1 MVVLM
6 GSSDYHAKYF
16 AYELT
21 KQCSAHQ
28 YEKLSKSIFNATVD
42 LNPHQIEA
50 ALFAFRS
57 PLSRGAILADEVGLG
72 KTIEAGLIVS
82 QLWSE
87 RRRRILCIVPAA
99 LRKQWQGEFADK
111 FFIESLILESKAF
124 NRLTTDGIHN
134 PFDQPDKIVICSYH
148 FARNKAS
155 NVSAV
160 PWDLVVIDEA
170 HRLRNV
176 YKTGNKIAR
185 ALQNAIG
192 SYPKVL
198 LTATPLQNSL
208 MELYGLV
215 SFIDPHIFG
224 SKDSF
229 RDQFVRFSNTSRTAT
244 FKSLRSRI
252 SPICQR
258 TLRNQITEYIR
269 YTNRVS
275 LTQDFTPTD
284 DEVKLYDM
292 VSSYLQRPNAF
303 ALPSGQRALITLVL
317 RKILASS
324 SFAIA
329 ATLGKLIE
337 RLEVMHKEAGSSS
350 TEDLSE
356 NISDDYELTAETQD
370 EWPDDNGEYNPT
382 EAISLHSDKQA
393 QRVLAAEIQDEIR
406 DLTAYKKLAESIT
419 QNAKGEALIVAL
431 KTGFEKLREFSAPA
445 KALIFTESRRTQR
458 YLYELLEKNM
468 YSGELV
474 MLNGTNTEKS
484 SREVYKRWIERHKGQ
499 DCVTGSKNVDMRSA
513 LLEEF
518 REHVSIMIAT
528 ESGAEG
534 LNLQFCSLVVNYDLP
549 WNPQRIEQRIGRCHR
564 YGQKHDVVVINFLNM
579 CNAADKRVFELLSE
593 KLRLFDGVF
602 GASDEILGALESGV
616 DFEKRISEIY
626 QTCRTSSEINSA
638 FDHLQCELEDQI
650 NSKMAEARS
659 QLFEHF
665 DEDVHTRFRT
675 SRERTEAQVSRFE
688 EWLWRLTE
696 IELADQAT
704 FFQDGFSFNLHTLP
718 KEYENNKTP
727 VGKYRIV
734 THGNG
739 VEDHQ
744 YRLGHPL
751 AQQVIHTA
759 KTRELPCCEIEFL
772 YEEHPTKISVL
783 QQLVGQSGWLR
794 LSLLSIRALETEE
807 HVLANAFSDEG
818 DLIDQEISKRFFS
831 IPSRLGK
838 IIEPDPDII
847 ERLNTDELQAQTD
860 LCAEI
865 ATRNQDYFESEMEKL
880 DYWADD
886 LKIQLETDLKE
897 MDKEIKATK
906 REARRVVAL
915 EEKVA
920 LHRKAKD
927 LEKQRSNKRRRLF
940 EAQDEVDSRKEDL
953 ITAVEDRLQ
962 QQVEIHEIF
971 TIRWRIK

>member
-1 MVVLM
+1 M
-6 GSSDYHAKYF
+6 SCTSYNAKYF

-28 YEKLSKSIFNATVD
+28 HEKLSKSIFNATVD

-72 KTIEAGLIVS
+72 KTIEAGLVVS

-111 FFIESLILESKAF
+111 FFIESIILESKSF
-124 NRLTTDGIHN
+124 NRLTMDGISN
-134 PFDQPDKIVICSYH
+134 PFDQSDKIVICSYH
-148 FARNKAS
+148 FARNKAN
-155 NVSAV
+155 NVSAI

-176 YKTGNKIAR
+176 YKKSNKIAR
-185 ALQNAIG
+185 ALQEAIG
-192 SYPKVL
+192 HCPKVL

-229 RDQFVRFSNTSRTAT
+229 RDQFVRRSNTTGAANL
-244 FKSLRSRI
+244 KLLRSRI
-252 SPICQR
+252 NPICQR

-269 YTNRVS
+269 YTKRVS

-284 DEVKLYDM
+284 DEVKLYNM
-292 VSSYLQRPNAF
+292 VSAYLQRPNLF

-329 ATLGKLIE
+329 ATLGKLVN
-337 RLEVMHKEAGSSS
+337 RLEVMLQEAQISM
-350 TEDLSE
+350 TEDLAE
-356 NISDDYELTAETQD
+356 NIAEDYELAAETQD
-370 EWPDDNGEYNPT
+370 EWPDSNGVAILSESNP
-382 EAISLHSDKQA
+382 LQSDDQY
-393 QRVLAAEIQDEIR
+393 QPSVLAAIKEEIQ
-406 DLTAYKKLAESIT
+406 DLTAYRKLAESIT
-419 QNAKGEALIVAL
+419 HNAKGEALLVAL
-431 KTGFEKLREFSAPA
+431 KTGFDKLEEFSAPI

-458 YLYELLEKNM
+458 YLYELLDNNE
-468 YSGELV
+468 YSGRLV

-484 SREVYKRWIERHKGQ
+484 SREVYKRWIKKHKGQ

-513 LLEEF
+513 IIEEF
-518 REHVSIMIAT
+518 RDHVSIMIAT

-602 GASDEILGALESGV
+602 GASDDILGALESGV

-626 QTCRTSSEINSA
+626 QSCRTSSEINSA
-638 FDHLQCELEDQI
+638 FDQLQSELEDQI
-650 NSKMAEARS
+650 YSKMAEARS

-688 EWLWRLTE
+688 QWLWRLTK
-696 IELADQAT
+696 IELSDHAI
-704 FFQDGFSFNLHTLP
+704 FFDDEFTFNLNTLP
-718 KEYENNKTP
+718 KEYENVESP
-727 VGKYRIV
+727 VGKYRLV
-734 THGNG
+734 TRGNG
-739 VEDHQ
+739 VADHQ

-751 AQQVIHTA
+751 ALQVIDTA
-759 KTRELPCCEIEFL
+759 ITRELPCCEIEFL
-772 YEEHPTKISVL
+772 YKDHPTKISVL

-794 LSLLSIRALETEE
+794 LSLLNVQALETEE
-807 HVLANAFSDEG
+807 QVLATAISDNG
-818 DLIDQEISKRFFS
+818 DSIDQETCKRFFS
-831 IPSRLGK
+831 VPSRLGK
-838 IIEPDPDII
+838 LIEPASAIL
-847 ERLNTDELQAQTD
+847 EKLKTNELQAQTD
-860 LCAEI
+860 LCMDI
-865 ATRNQDYFESEMEKL
+865 AARNQEYFESEMEKL

-897 MDKEIKATK
+897 LDKEIKLTK
-906 REARRVVAL
+906 REARRVVTL
-915 EEKVA
+915 EEKVT

-940 EAQDEVDSRKEDL
+940 EAQDEVDLRKEDL
-953 ITAVEDRLQ
+953 LSAVENRLQ
-962 QQVEIHEIF
+962 QRVGIHEIF

>member
-1 MVVLM
+1 M
-6 GSSDYHAKYF
+6 
-16 AYELT
+16 
-21 KQCSAHQ
+21 
-28 YEKLSKSIFNATVD
+28 
-42 LNPHQIEA
+42 
-50 ALFAFRS
+50 
-57 PLSRGAILADEVGLG
+57 
-72 KTIEAGLIVS
+72 
-82 QLWSE
+82 
-87 RRRRILCIVPAA
+87 
-99 LRKQWQGEFADK
+99 
-111 FFIESLILESKAF
+111 
-124 NRLTTDGIHN
+124 
-134 PFDQPDKIVICSYH
+134 
-148 FARNKAS
+148 
-155 NVSAV
+155 
-160 PWDLVVIDEA
+160 
-170 HRLRNV
+170 
-176 YKTGNKIAR
+176 
-185 ALQNAIG
+185 
-192 SYPKVL
+192 
-198 LTATPLQNSL
+198 
-208 MELYGLV
+208 
-215 SFIDPHIFG
+215 
-224 SKDSF
+224 
-229 RDQFVRFSNTSRTAT
+229 
-244 FKSLRSRI
+244 
-252 SPICQR
+252 
-258 TLRNQITEYIR
+258 
-269 YTNRVS
+269 
-275 LTQDFTPTD
+275 TQDFTPTD
-284 DEVKLYDM
+284 DEVKLYNM

-329 ATLGKLIE
+329 ATLGKLVE
-337 RLEVMHKEAGSSS
+337 RLEVMCKEVGSSIA
-350 TEDLSE
+350 EGLSE
-356 NISDDYELTAETQD
+356 NISDDYELTAETQE
-370 EWPDDNGEYNPT
+370 EWPDDNGEHNLT
-382 EAISLHSDKQA
+382 GSISLHSDKKA
-393 QRVLAAEIQDEIR
+393 QHALAVAIQDEIR

-419 QNAKGEALIVAL
+419 QNAKGEALLVAL
-431 KTGFEKLREFSAPA
+431 KTGFEKLREFSAPI

-458 YLYELLEKNM
+458 YLYELLENDE

-484 SREVYKRWIERHKGQ
+484 SREVYKRWIKNHEGQ
-499 DCVTGSKNVDMRSA
+499 DCVTGSRNVDMRSA

-518 REHVSIMIAT
+518 RNNVSIMIAT

-579 CNAADKRVFELLSE
+579 RNAADKRVFELLSE

-626 QTCRTSSEINSA
+626 QSCRTSSEINSA

-675 SRERTEAQVSRFE
+675 SRERTEAQVNRFE

-704 FFQDGFSFNLHTLP
+704 FLQDGFSFNLHTLP
-718 KEYENNKTP
+718 KEYENNYP
-727 VGKYRIV
+727 VGKYRLV

-739 VEDHQ
+739 LEDHQ

-772 YEEHPTKISVL
+772 YQEHPTKISIL

-807 HVLANAFSDEG
+807 HVLANAFSDNG
-818 DLIDQEISKRFFS
+818 NLIDPDICKRFFS
-831 IPSRLGK
+831 VPSHQGK
-838 IIEPDPDII
+838 TIEPSSDII
-847 ERLNTDELQAQTD
+847 ERLDTDELQAQND
-860 LCAEI
+860 LCTAI
-865 ATRNQDYFESEMEKL
+865 STRNQIYFESEMEKL

-897 MDKEIKATK
+897 MDKNIKATK

-915 EEKVA
+915 EEKVT
-920 LHRKAKD
+920 LHRKVKD

-940 EAQDEVDSRKEDL
+940 EAQDDVDARKEDL
-953 ITAVEDRLQ
+953 ITAVENRLQ

-971 TIRWRIK
+971 TIRWRMK